1 MALLGVFMILFALC
15 ITPLHLRLDMAAGK
29 HLSGAMVLHIWGL
42 RLQANIGLIRDDQG
56 QLHLA
61 LRMKGSPKQHSG
73 SVIETWKRVIII
85 VRFIRETKLTQ
96 AFLSKT
102 VTVLHVGLKA
112 RLGFSD
118 AAQTALTS
126 GAASILLDIWRQKLK
141 IRKIPCNLQ
150 VWPDFAGNP
159 CAAQL
164 SCILFM
170 RLGNLLLGC
179 ALAGFAAWV
188 AHRRENKW
196 NREEERAWS
205 TPSET

>member
-1 MALLGVFMILFALC
+1 MASLGIFMAVFALF
-15 ITPLHLRLDMAAGK
+15 ITPLHFRLDVAAGK

-42 RLQANIGLIRDDQG
+42 RLQANLGLIRDDRG

-73 SVIETWKRVIII
+73 SVVDTWKRIVNI
-85 VRFIRETKLTQ
+85 VRFIRETEWTQ
-96 AFLSKT
+96 RFLSKT

-118 AAQTALTS
+118 AARTALLS
-126 GAASILLDIWRQKLK
+126 GTVSIFLDIWRQKLK
-141 IRKIPCNLQ
+141 IRGIPCNLQ
-150 VWPDFAGNP
+150 AWPDFAGNP

-179 ALAGFAAWV
+179 ALAGFAAWI
-188 AHRRENKW
+188 ARRREKKW